1 MRIVQ
6 VVQLH
11 CSSVLQSFA
20 DSFRLV
26 WDSIQ
31 NIIFWQNKG
40 LHCEKLIRKCHQS
53 WLEVNLY
60 WNHHPIKTIMS
71 GIYGGY
77 ALENGLTSP
86 TGEHTA
92 NLQTSNMSQW
102 VILLLKH
109 DWKAFFAVLFYDVEI
124 EIEVVQYID
133 ALNWYFFLLISKVW
147 IL

>member
-1 MRIVQ
+1 MFRFDAIKKQ
-6 VVQLH
+6 QTH
-11 CSSVLQSFA
+11 HRFRSVRRTSAHSAGSAAPLWLSAAEFCW
-20 DSFRLV
+20 LV

-40 LHCEKLIRKCHQS
+40 LHCEELIRKCHQS

-86 TGEHTA
+86 TGDHAA

-102 VILLLKH
+102 VILLWKH
-109 DWKAFFAVLFYDVEI
+109 HIGVEI
-124 EIEVVQYID
+124 KRNSLLD
-133 ALNWYFFLLISKVW
+133 ALS
-147 IL
+147 

>member
-1 MRIVQ
+1 
-6 VVQLH
+6 
-11 CSSVLQSFA
+11 
-20 DSFRLV
+20 
-26 WDSIQ
+26 
-31 NIIFWQNKG
+31 
-40 LHCEKLIRKCHQS
+40 
-53 WLEVNLY
+53 
-60 WNHHPIKTIMS
+60 MS

-109 DWKAFFAVLFYDVEI
+109 DWRAFFVVLFYDVEI

-133 ALNWYFFLLISKVW
+133 ALNWYFFFAYL
-147 IL
+147 